1 MLERAFFP
9 RSPRLYMRTQQ
20 ATAQYGQVLRVS
32 VARASLNS
40 RTSASA
46 AVGENPSSTRLEP
59 AREALVTLRNSRR
72 VISAMANPLA
82 CLQTSGVYTP
92 AGRGDKAA
100 TALSRGTHASLF
112 LLRLGLPRNAAKAR
126 PATSVAGVLFRSPL
140 ARWQTGHAAAC
151 NAVYAG
157 SIPTL

>member
-1 MLERAFFP
+1 MLDWAFFA
-9 RSPRLYMRTQQ
+9 RSPRLYMSTPQ

-72 VISAMANPLA
+72 VISAMAIPLHA
-82 CLQTSGVYTP
+82 CRPAEVYTP
-92 AGRGDKAA
+92 AGRGYKAA
-100 TALSRGTHASLF
+100 TPCRGGRMPAFFFVT
-112 LLRLGLPRNAAKAR
+112 LGATAQCSESPPGDQPR
-126 PATSVAGVLFRSPL
+126 GVLVLLHF
-140 ARWQTGHAAAC
+140 G
-151 NAVYAG
+151 
-157 SIPTL
+157 